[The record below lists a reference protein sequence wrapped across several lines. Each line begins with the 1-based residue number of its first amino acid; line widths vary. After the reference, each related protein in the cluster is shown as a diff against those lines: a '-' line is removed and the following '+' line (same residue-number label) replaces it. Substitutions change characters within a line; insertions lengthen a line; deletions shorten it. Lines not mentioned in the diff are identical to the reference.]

1 MRISK
6 LWVLLT
12 LVLCQV
18 AAAQIET
25 LVRAVETAPINIR
38 LPSSEGGT
46 LVFKPCS
53 DECDAD
59 YVRVTLTAATSYRFN
74 GEQVKFADFRNNF
87 MLRRSNDESYALVS
101 YDVQSKTVTALE
113 LSE

>member
-12 LVLCQV
+12 LVLCQI

-25 LVRAVETAPINIR
+25 LVRAVETAPTNIR
-38 LPSSEGGT
+38 FPSADGGT

-53 DECDAD
+53 EKCDAD
-59 YVRVTLTAATSYRFN
+59 YVRVKLTAATSYRFN
-74 GEQVKFADFRNNF
+74 GEQVNFADFLNNF
-87 MLRRSNDESYALVS
+87 MLRRNSDESYALVT
-101 YDVQSKTVTALE
+101 YDVQSKTVTAIE
-113 LSE
+113 LAE